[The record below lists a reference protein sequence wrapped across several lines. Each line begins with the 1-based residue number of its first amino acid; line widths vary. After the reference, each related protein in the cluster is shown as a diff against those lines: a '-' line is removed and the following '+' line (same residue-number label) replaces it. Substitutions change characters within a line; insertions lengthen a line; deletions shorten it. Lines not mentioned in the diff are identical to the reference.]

1 MKLLRLVVVSAV
13 VLQTACAVSLKPPT
27 TAATARKVEA
37 TYGSTIM
44 KLDEFSVTGAA
55 QQDARVGLSINGLG
69 GVSDTTSSTR
79 FTVLRAN
86 QPFVRITCTAGA
98 EAAVMRL
105 GSMKLNHPPYRVTCQ
120 GEGGFSLHVAGNPE
134 RPLSGVVT
142 WRGEEYRVKTV
153 FETAEQGQSAHLGFV
168 VEARDGWV
176 STADIQGPTWVAQPL
191 REEAREAMVLA
202 NFAWASRRN
211 IITNE
216 ASGLVINKL

>member
-1 MKLLRLVVVSAV
+1 MMPVRLAVLFAV

-27 TAATARKVEA
+27 TASTARKVEG

-44 KLDEFSVTGAA
+44 KLDEFSVTGAV
-55 QQDARVGLSINGLG
+55 QDDTRMGLTINGLG
-69 GVSDTTSSTR
+69 GMSDTTSSSR
-79 FTVLRAN
+79 FTVMRGG
-86 QPFVRITCTAGA
+86 QPFMRIDCRASA
-98 EAAVMRL
+98 DAAVVRL
-105 GSMKLNHPPYRVTCQ
+105 GSVKMNHPPYRITCR
-120 GEGGFSLHVAGNPE
+120 GDGDFRFEVAGNPE
-134 RPLSGVVT
+134 RPLSGMVL
-142 WRGEEYRVKTV
+142 WRGEQYRVKTV

-211 IITNE
+211 VITNE
-216 ASGLVINKL
+216 ASGVVINRM